1 MSESLV
7 YITCKTS
14 AEADSIG
21 EVLVGRRLAACVNII
36 DGMRSMYWWDNKVER
51 GQEFVLI
58 AKTRTSLVDELTE
71 AVKAMHGY
79 EVPCVVVMPITGG
92 NSDFLSWIREETKEP

>member
-7 YITCKTS
+7 YIICKTS
-14 AEADSIG
+14 AEADSLG
-21 EVLVGRRLAACVNII
+21 EVIVERRLAACVNII
-36 DGMRSMYWWDNKVER
+36 DGMRSIYWWDGKVER
-51 GQEFVLI
+51 GQEAVLI

-71 AVKAMHGY
+71 AIKAMHGY

-92 NSDFLSWIREETKEP
+92 NSDFLSWIREETKEL